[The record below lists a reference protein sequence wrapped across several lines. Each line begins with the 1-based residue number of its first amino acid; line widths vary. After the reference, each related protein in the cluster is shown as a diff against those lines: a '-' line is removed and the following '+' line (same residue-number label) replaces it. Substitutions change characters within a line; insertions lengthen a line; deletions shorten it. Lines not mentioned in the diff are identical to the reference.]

1 MSPWL
6 LNTNSESQLTE
17 ITQLFSGQTLRL
29 VDPPLDTLPEESLPR
44 VPPAKTRE
52 WQVTGGSAEM
62 EPNPDRQAADELL
75 KLVQQLNRTMEDA
88 KRKGLIVE
96 PKVSTAKSQF
106 GGEDSAG
113 HIVSIKVFRKLC

>member
-1 MSPWL
+1 M
-6 LNTNSESQLTE
+6 
-17 ITQLFSGQTLRL
+17 
-29 VDPPLDTLPEESLPR
+29 PEESLPR

-113 HIVSIKVFRKLC
+113 HMVSIKVFRKLC